1 MKTAINK
8 LVCALSLVLAL
19 ALLTGASSFFAQDN
33 AGILTKDTRQIVNR
47 KNAKYQKSR
56 QHPIVIVQTLDNAK
70 KTQPSGLNYAQKTV
84 YIVVNVQK
92 DGPKKASIYSS
103 SDLHS
108 QFTAQVRAN
117 LLRSVESDLAADSKL
132 TVNRGIQN
140 LFKMCVTLVDQH
152 FHFPKDEYDLSAD
165 EISRVTKPADLRVPI
180 MVGLLV
186 VIIGLV
192 TFWHFTVKRRLR
204 R

>member
-1 MKTAINK
+1 MITMTVRLPFSCCKTVEYLMYRLRLTANSSKSWRTSLKTAINK
-8 LVCALSLVLAL
+8 LVCALSLVLSL

-92 DGPKKASIYSS
+92 DGSKKASIYSS

-117 LLRSVESDLAADSKL
+117 LLRSVESD
-132 TVNRGIQN
+132 
-140 LFKMCVTLVDQH
+140 
-152 FHFPKDEYDLSAD
+152 
-165 EISRVTKPADLRVPI
+165 PI